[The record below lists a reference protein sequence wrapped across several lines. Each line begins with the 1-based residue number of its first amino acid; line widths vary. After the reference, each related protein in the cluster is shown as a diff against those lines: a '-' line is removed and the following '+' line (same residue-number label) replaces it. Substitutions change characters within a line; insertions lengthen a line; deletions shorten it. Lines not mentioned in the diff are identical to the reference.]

1 MTNVLIGQTFS
12 TIFKALGWK
21 LVHVILY
28 MLLVPKMLLVAL
40 HHIYIYTT
48 MLAKGLHLCLRD
60 LANARIREADSQNMA
75 GSCLVRKKFEFS
87 GLVCSRLGVFNLI
100 I

>member
-40 HHIYIYTT
+40 HHMYIYTDN
-48 MLAKGLHLCLRD
+48 LSVNLV
-60 LANARIREADSQNMA
+60 DSESAM
-75 GSCLVRKKFEFS
+75 
-87 GLVCSRLGVFNLI
+87 
-100 I
+100 

>member
-1 MTNVLIGQTFS
+1 MTNVLIDQTFS

-40 HHIYIYTT
+40 HHIYIYTA
-48 MLAKGLHLCLRD
+48 MLA
-60 LANARIREADSQNMA
+60 
-75 GSCLVRKKFEFS
+75 
-87 GLVCSRLGVFNLI
+87 
-100 I
+100 

>member
-48 MLAKGLHLCLRD
+48 MHRHIWGGAGDDGPPWPFRGTLFSAK
-60 LANARIREADSQNMA
+60 REDY
-75 GSCLVRKKFEFS
+75 
-87 GLVCSRLGVFNLI
+87 
-100 I
+100 